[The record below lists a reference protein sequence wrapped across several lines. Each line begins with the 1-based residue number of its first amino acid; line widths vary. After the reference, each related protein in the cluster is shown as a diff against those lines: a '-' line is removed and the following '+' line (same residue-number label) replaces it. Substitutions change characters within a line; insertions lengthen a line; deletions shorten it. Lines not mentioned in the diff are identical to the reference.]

1 MFQWRKM
8 FFRNGKRVGALMNTE
23 QNVKRHYKTKRV
35 SLVDRVV
42 EYLDIVVNLFYSLL
56 MQRMRERLGRKLM
69 PHELFEATHKKKGTD
84 EFIDA
89 RSKAIHERFL
99 QLKENASQ
107 QAKGLNEPTHVD
119 ETHLYYEGSWWV

>member
-23 QNVKRHYKTKRV
+23 QNVKRHYKTKR
-35 SLVDRVV
+35 
-42 EYLDIVVNLFYSLL
+42 
-56 MQRMRERLGRKLM
+56 RERLGRKLM